1 MGKLHTL
8 KRAVEREPE
17 KWFVL
22 FRHVDMSKING
33 RDREYKWK
41 YPTGATF
48 RDGKWIPCPGH
59 RKYKGFIKKVL
70 EDIGYEDFVS

>member
-8 KRAVEREPE
+8 RRAIVREPE

-22 FRHVDMSKING
+22 FRHVDMSSRYG

-48 RDGKWIPCPGH
+48 RGGKWTPTPGY
-59 RKYKGFIKKVL
+59 RDYEGFIKKVL
-70 EDIGYEDFVS
+70 EDIGYEDFVT